1 MRNLINTVR
10 SVGLCLI
17 TFLLAAPLAAAPPAP
32 VDYKIRLDV
41 LRSGCDGETCWVHA
55 RAGAVPGSP
64 PSVVLTMQRLLLA
77 GSDVFFALN
86 EMRSDDLGKTWTGPV
101 EHGQS
106 LGRRTESDGA
116 TVVPCDFWP
125 KWHARSG
132 RLLGTG
138 QTARY
143 RNNKLIDNRKRE
155 TCYSVYDPAA
165 RSWTPWTALDMPDDP
180 KFYSAGAGCV
190 QRVDLPGGD
199 ILLPIYFRGSGEKF
213 TRVSVLRCSFDGARL
228 AMIEQGNQLAVDA
241 DRGLAEPSLAR
252 FGGRFYLTLRHDRA
266 GYVATS
272 QDGLHF
278 GPVQTWRWDDGT
290 DLGNYNTQQ
299 HWVTRAD
306 GLFLVY
312 TRKGAGN
319 DHVFRH
325 RAPLFIAQVDP
336 EKLCV
341 IRATE
346 RILVPE
352 RGARLGNFGV
362 TDVSDR
368 ETWVTVTEWMQ
379 TWGPKVIIPIDN
391 PRGANNSVYAARI
404 LWEKPN
410 REWDQH

>member
-1 MRNLINTVR
+1 MHDLTSTVR
-10 SVGLCLI
+10 SVGLRLI
-17 TFLLAAPLAAAPPAP
+17 ALLLAAPLAAAAPAP
-32 VDYKIRLDV
+32 VDYKIQLDV
-41 LRSGCDGETCWVHA
+41 LHSGYDGETCWVHA
-55 RAGAVPGSP
+55 RAGAIPGSP
-64 PSVVLTMQRLLLA
+64 PSVVLTMQRLLLP
-77 GSDVFFALN
+77 GIDVFFALN
-86 EMRSDDLGKTWTGPV
+86 KMRSDDLGKTWAGPV

-106 LGRRTESDGA
+106 LGRRTEADGV

-125 KWHARSG
+125 KWHSRSG
-132 RLLGTG
+132 RILGIG

-143 RNNKLIDNRKRE
+143 RDNKLIDNRKRE
-155 TCYSVYDPAA
+155 TCYSVYDAAA
-165 RSWTPWTALDMPDDP
+165 RSWTPWTTLEMPDEA

-190 QRVDLPGGD
+190 QRVDLPNGE
-199 ILLPIYFRGSGEKF
+199 ILLPIYFKGSAEKF
-213 TRVSVLRCSFDGARL
+213 TRVTVLRCSFDGTRL
-228 AMIEQGNQLAVDA
+228 AMIDQGNELAVDT

-266 GYVATS
+266 GYVSTS

-278 GPVQTWRWDDGT
+278 GPLEKWRWDDGT

-299 HWVTRAD
+299 HWVTHAD

-312 TRKGAGN
+312 TRKGANN

-325 RAPLFIAQVDP
+325 RAPLFIGQVDP
-336 EKLCV
+336 EKLCI

-379 TWGPKVIIPIDN
+379 TWGPIIPVDN

-410 REWDQH
+410 RDWDKH